1 MSHALA
7 MLVALFAAC
16 ASAQDIYPSRAIT
29 VVVPFPPGGVADIV
43 ARAAAPGM
51 ESTLGQP
58 VVVLN
63 KPGAGGTVGT
73 ASVANATPDGYT
85 LLMALASIST
95 NPEQERLSGRPP
107 AFELSQLAPI
117 ARISI
122 EPMLLAVRASSPYW
136 RLQDVVADAKKRP
149 GRITYAS
156 SGPYGVY
163 HVATEMF
170 AREAAIQ
177 LNHVP
182 YKGGGPALL
191 ALLGGEVDIGLVTRS
206 VGLKHL
212 EAGTLRP
219 LAAWGGQRWE
229 EFPNVPTVKELG
241 YDVEYNLWS
250 GLFAPVATPPAVIA
264 KLRDAV
270 RATMQDERFRTAMQK
285 LHATITYL
293 DAPEFARFWHED
305 AARLGKV
312 VRRMGKLE

>member
-1 MSHALA
+1 MKNSCKPAASCMVYRGMCRALA
-7 MLVALFAAC
+7 LLAASLFFALPTFG
-16 ASAQDIYPSRAIT
+16 QDAYPSRPIT

-43 ARAAAPGM
+43 ARAAAPALQ
-51 ESTLGQP
+51 STLGQP

-122 EPMLLAVRASSPYW
+122 EPMLLAVRANSPY
-136 RLQDVVADAKKRP
+136 RTLRDVVDDAKKNP
-149 GRITYAS
+149 GRISYAS

-170 AREAAIQ
+170 TREARIQ

-182 YKGGGPALL
+182 YKGGGPALI
-191 ALLGGEVDIGLVTRS
+191 ALLSGEVDIGLVTRS
-206 VGLKHL
+206 VGLKHPQ
-212 EAGTLRP
+212 AGTLRP
-219 LAAWGGQRWE
+219 LAAWGSERWE
-229 EFPNVPTVKELG
+229 QFPDVPTVKELG
-241 YDVEYNLWS
+241 FNVDYNLWS
-250 GLFAPVATPPAVIA
+250 GLFAPAGIPEPVMKTV
-264 KLRDAV
+264 RDAV
-270 RATMQDERFRTAMQK
+270 PAAVDDQQFRTAMEK
-285 LHATITYL
+285 LHA
-293 DAPEFARFWHED
+293 
-305 AARLGKV
+305 
-312 VRRMGKLE
+312 KLA

>member
-1 MSHALA
+1 MCRALA
-7 MLVALFAAC
+7 SLAAILFFALPTFG
-16 ASAQDIYPSRAIT
+16 QDAYPSRPIT

-43 ARAAAPGM
+43 ARAAAPA
-51 ESTLGQP
+51 LQAALKQP
-58 VVVLN
+58 VVVMN
-63 KPGAGGTVGT
+63 RPGAGGTVGT
-73 ASVANATPDGYT
+73 AAVANAAPDGYT

-117 ARISI
+117 ARVSI
-122 EPMLLAVRASSPYW
+122 EPMLLAVRASSPYKSL
-136 RLQDVVADAKKRP
+136 RDIVADAKKRP

-170 AREAAIQ
+170 AREAGIQ

-212 EAGTLRP
+212 EAGAPRP
-219 LAAWGGQRWE
+219 
-229 EFPNVPTVKELG
+229 P
-241 YDVEYNLWS
+241 
-250 GLFAPVATPPAVIA
+250 
-264 KLRDAV
+264 
-270 RATMQDERFRTAMQK
+270 
-285 LHATITYL
+285 
-293 DAPEFARFWHED
+293 
-305 AARLGKV
+305 
-312 VRRMGKLE
+312 